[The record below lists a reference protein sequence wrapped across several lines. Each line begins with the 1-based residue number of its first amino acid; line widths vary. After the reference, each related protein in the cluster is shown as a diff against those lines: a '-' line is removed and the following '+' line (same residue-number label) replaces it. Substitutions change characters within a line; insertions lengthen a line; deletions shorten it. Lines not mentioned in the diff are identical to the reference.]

1 MWTSLRGR
9 FVVLMLLTMGG
20 GMAAAILI
28 INEIERDEAL
38 RAIER
43 EETSLADSVRQ
54 VVASS
59 LEREAADRR
68 RLRQL
73 TEELAHSRSVLWIE
87 VFDGQSRVIAHT
99 DHTRVGQQP
108 LEQHRECVE
117 RILAGSEPIS
127 EEDAE
132 QKRFNLFVPLTQD
145 GSPRPFGVV
154 EVVLL
159 WKPGQPAPIELGR
172 AAAAAA
178 QSALTQGLINAKLE
192 RERLQRLIE
201 NLAKGDSLTQIE
213 VFGRDARVIAH
224 SQAERIGGTALPEHA
239 SVVRSVI
246 QNGRPARLVSDEEKA
261 IALLL
266 PIVSQGDSSVT
277 TRVVSVAI
285 DPTPILAR
293 LAQSRTRYLWSF
305 AAIAFV
311 AGTALWACSDKL
323 VFQPL
328 ARVTR
333 AAREVAEGRVGTTIS
348 CNASG
353 QISELVD
360 AFNHMSHS
368 LESTMV
374 SRDELAVSE
383 ERLQLAL
390 EATHTS
396 CWDVELDSDFVVS
409 TGTMEPLMGYKQP
422 DVLPSREWWQSLVH
436 PNDVAIKEQ
445 ALQDYINGVAPIY
458 ECEYRV
464 RAASGEWRWTLDR
477 GRAVTRD
484 EDGRPRRMVGTD
496 TDITRLKLDEQLL
509 QGHNCVL
516 EAIALGKPL
525 ADVFSLL
532 IEVAET
538 ADPGAKATAM
548 ILNRHTGL
556 LHGIGRN
563 RMPERY
569 NRNTDTGIPIGYGVG
584 SCGTAAFLKQRMVIS
599 DAMTHEYW
607 DGHRDVVEM
616 GNFRACWSEPIL
628 DADGEVLGTFAVYHD
643 VPRQPGEDSLH
654 VIEAAARLAS
664 IAIQR
669 DQVMSDLRV
678 RDRALAS
685 TSNGIIIVDA
695 TQPDLPVAYCNR
707 AFERITG
714 FDSSDVIGRHCWFLH
729 SGEPNQPALEEVR
742 AAIREQRGCRVTLRN
757 NRENGEPFWNELTIS
772 PVVDDDGKVTH
783 FVGVQDDVTQR
794 LDAEKELITSE
805 LRFRTLFDFAP
816 EAITVFDVETMHFVD
831 FNQNAVDLF
840 GVDRNSL
847 LTIGPI
853 DLSPE
858 LQPNG
863 RSSQSLGE
871 EMVARALAGEAPTFE
886 WQHVRPDGTLV
897 ATEVRLVQLPSDD
910 RVLIRGSVTDIS
922 QRKQLEQERR
932 EALARFESIASNIP
946 DCFWRTKVNP
956 DGSYQVEYVSPAW
969 EVIWGYPADDI
980 LSNPDLWVDVV
991 LDEDKAVAHQAF
1003 EHVLTTGEW
1012 QTASYRIR
1020 TRNGDVRWIEDRMS
1034 AVFDESGN
1042 VTQLEGVA
1050 RDVTEQRNA
1059 EELARQQ
1066 MEQLAH
1072 VGRLTTVGELATGI
1086 AHELNQPLTAIVN
1099 TAFTCEQNLSQN
1111 EQPSTKALR
1120 KSVATISEQAFR
1132 ASEII
1137 RRLRSLVKRAPLAV
1151 STFDVNRAIDE
1162 VVSLIRPIAR
1172 QNGIA
1177 LRLSLDDAL
1186 PAISADE
1193 IQFQQ
1198 VILNLLKNACDALQ
1212 QKTAVE
1218 RQIAVESHLTDTSDV
1233 MVSVSDNGPGLSG
1246 GAASQAFEAFFTT
1259 KDEGMGMGLAIS
1271 RSIIETHRGRLWAEN
1286 NSQGGATF
1294 RLTLPVTMERKRRA

>member
-20 GMAAAILI
+20 GLAAAILI
-28 INEIERDEAL
+28 INKQDEAL

-43 EETSLADSVRQ
+43 EEAALADSVRQ

-59 LEREAADRR
+59 LERETTDRNR
-68 RLRQL
+68 IQQL
-73 TEELAHSRSVLWIE
+73 LEQLSHSDAFLWVE
-87 VFDGQSRVIAHT
+87 VFDRQSRVIAHS
-99 DHTRVGQQP
+99 DQTRIRQQP

-132 QKRFNLFVPLTQD
+132 QNRFNLFAPLKLDDSAT
-145 GSPRPFGVV
+145 PAGVI
-154 EVVLL
+154 EVVMS
-159 WKPGQPAPIELGR
+159 WESGQPAPIELGR
-172 AAAAAA
+172 TAVAAA
-178 QSALTQGLINAKLE
+178 QSALTLGLTNGE
-192 RERLQRLIE
+192 REKERLQHLIE
-201 NLAKGDSLTQIE
+201 NFAERDSVRQIE
-213 VFGRDARVIAH
+213 VFGRNSRVIAH
-224 SQAERIGGTALPEHA
+224 SQAERVGGTALPEHV
-239 SVVRSVI
+239 SVVKSVV
-246 QNGRPARLVSDEEKA
+246 QNGRPARLVSEYNKA
-261 IALLL
+261 NTVFIPIPSSDGSLL
-266 PIVSQGDSSVT
+266 T
-277 TRVVSVAI
+277 TTVVSVTI
-285 DPTPILAR
+285 DPTSILTR
-293 LAQSRTRYLWSF
+293 LSRSQTLYVWSF
-305 AAIAFV
+305 AAIAV
-311 AGTALWACSDKL
+311 IAGTTLSVSSDRL

-328 ARVTR
+328 ERVTQ
-333 AAREVAEGRVGTTIS
+333 AARDVAEGRVGTTVTS
-348 CNASG
+348 GTSG

-360 AFNHMSHS
+360 AFNHMSRS
-368 LESTMV
+368 LEATMV

-390 EATHTS
+390 EATHTN

-409 TGTMEPLMGYKQP
+409 TGTMEPLMGYTRS
-422 DVLPSREWWQSLVH
+422 DVLPSRQWWQSLVH
-436 PNDVAIKEQ
+436 PDDVAIKEQ
-445 ALQDYINGVAPIY
+445 ALQDYINGSAPIY

-477 GRAVTRD
+477 GREVTRD

-532 IEVAET
+532 IEIAET

-563 RMPERY
+563 RMPELY
-569 NRNTDTGIPIGYGVG
+569 NHAAEIGIPIGDGVG
-584 SCGTAAFLKQRMVIS
+584 SCGTAAFLKQRVVIT
-599 DAMTHEYW
+599 DALAHEYW
-607 DGHRDVVEM
+607 EGHRDVVEI
-616 GNFRACWSEPIL
+616 GGFRACWSEPVL
-628 DADGEVLGTFAVYHD
+628 DRDGEVLGTFAIYQD
-643 VPRQPGEDSLH
+643 VPREPGEDSLH

-669 DQVMSDLRV
+669 AQVIRDLRV

-695 TQPDLPVAYCNR
+695 TQPDLPVIYCNR

-714 FDSSDVIGRHCWFLH
+714 YSSSDVIGRNCRFLH
-729 SGEPNQPALEEVR
+729 STEPNQPALDELR
-742 AAIREQRGCRVTLRN
+742 AAIREQRDCRVTLRN

-794 LDAEKELITSE
+794 LEAEKDLITSE
-805 LRFRTLFDFAP
+805 RRFRTLFDFAP

-847 LTIGPI
+847 LTVSPI

-858 LQPNG
+858 MQPNG

-871 EMVARALAGEAPTFE
+871 EMVARTLAGEAPTFE

-897 ATEVRLVQLPSDD
+897 ATEVRLVQLPSAG
-910 RVLIRGSVTDIS
+910 RLLIRGSVTDIS
-922 QRKQLEQERR
+922 ERKQLEHERK
-932 EALARFESIASNIP
+932 EALARFESIASNSS
-946 DCFWRTKVNP
+946 DCIWRARMNP
-956 DGSYQVEYVSPAW
+956 AGSYCVEYVSPAW
-969 EVIWGYPADDI
+969 ETIWGADSAEI
-980 LSNPDLWVDVV
+980 YQNPELWVEAV
-991 LDEDKAVAHQAF
+991 LDEDKSVAYQA
-1003 EHVLTTGEW
+1003 HDALVTTGQP
-1012 QTASYRIR
+1012 QTAHYRIR
-1020 TRNGDVRWIEDRMS
+1020 SRSGQVHWIEDRMS
-1034 AVFDESGN
+1034 AVVDEAGH
-1042 VTQLEGVA
+1042 VILIEGVA

-1059 EELARQQ
+1059 EELARQH

-1099 TAFTCEQNLSQN
+1099 TAYICEQNLNQDR
-1111 EQPSTKALR
+1111 QPSTAELR
-1120 KSVATISEQAFR
+1120 KSVSTISEQAFR

-1137 RRLRSLVKRAPLAV
+1137 RRLRSLVKRAPLTV
-1151 STFDVNRAIDE
+1151 SNLDVNRAVNE
-1162 VVSLIRPIAR
+1162 VVSMILPIAR
-1172 QNGIA
+1172 QNRIA
-1177 LRLSLDDAL
+1177 IQLSLEDGL

-1212 QKTAVE
+1212 QQTCE
-1218 RQIAVESHLTDTSDV
+1218 RQIVIVSNLTNTDDV
-1233 MVSVSDNGPGLSG
+1233 MISVSDNGTGLPDDTTSR
-1246 GAASQAFEAFFTT
+1246 AFDAFFTT

-1271 RSIIETHRGRLWAEN
+1271 RSIVETHRGRLWAEN

-1294 RLTLPVTMERKRRA
+1294 RLNLPVTMERRRRA